1 MTAARRGRRLLF
13 LVPFAPRLDAVHGG
27 SRTIAQLLAALAE
40 RNRLAVLC
48 LRGPDE
54 PPVDEALRA
63 GCELVEEVSRSPGG
77 PAVQRWRRRGRSA
90 RAHLGGTPLWVAQ
103 WASPRYAARVRELA
117 RTWDPE
123 IVQIEFHVMGQYT
136 AALRGCAAPRV
147 LVQHDPGVPAARERS
162 SARRGIARLMAR
174 REVRAWE
181 RYEAGIMEEVQAV
194 VVFTD
199 RDRRAL
205 APAARDVPVVRI
217 PIATA
222 LPERPLDP
230 LGHLPPS
237 ICFVGSFI
245 HPPNIDAAVRLAG
258 AIFPRLRAEFPDL
271 TLQIVGDGPPGEV
284 RALAGAN
291 VFVTGRVPDTS
302 PFLDRAAVV
311 VVPLRLGG
319 GMRVKVLEAL
329 AAGKAVVASPLSV
342 EGLDLTS
349 GEQVVLAESD
359 QQFRDA
365 IGDLLRDPARRAAL
379 AARARAWA
387 CVNLGWG
394 PVAAAY
400 ERLYDSLSTGASR
413 PGGAG

>member
-54 PPVDEALRA
+54 PPVDEVLRA

-77 PAVQRWRRRGRSA
+77 PAVQRWRRRGRTV
-90 RAHLGGTPLWVAQ
+90 RALFGSTPRWVAQ

-117 RTWDPE
+117 RTWAPE
-123 IVQIEFHVMGQYT
+123 IVQIEFHVMGQYAT
-136 AALRGCAAPRV
+136 ALRGCAAPRV
-147 LVQHDPGVPAARERS
+147 LVQHDPGVAAARERWG
-162 SARRGIARLMAR
+162 ARGGIAGLLAR

-181 RYEAGIMEEVQAV
+181 RYEAGIMEEAQAV
-194 VVFTD
+194 VVFTE

-205 APAARDVPVVRI
+205 APVARDAPVVRI

-245 HPPNIDAAVRLAG
+245 HPPNTDAAVRLAG

-271 TLQIVGDGPPGEV
+271 SLRIVGDSPPGEV
-284 RALAGAN
+284 RALAGAK
-291 VFVTGRVPDTS
+291 VSVTGRVPDTT

-311 VVPLRLGG
+311 AVPLRLGG

-342 EGLDLTS
+342 EGLDLTD
-349 GEQVVLAESD
+349 GEQVVLAGSD
-359 QQFRDA
+359 QEFADA
-365 IGDLLRDPARRAAL
+365 IGNLLRDPARRAAL
-379 AARARAWA
+379 ATRARAWA
-387 CVNLGWG
+387 CANLGWG
-394 PVAAAY
+394 PVVAAY

-413 PGGAG
+413 PGGTG